1 MSMETINGTICISH
15 AELTGRIITT
25 ANLNALVR
33 KNQVKQMRKGGNG
46 RTALYAVES
55 LPLKWRTEVYKRY
68 PDLQEQADSREF
80 IDTVEPDGKAL
91 SFYQDYKLS
100 DGRNLPD
107 DKVLEYASNAA
118 IMNAFRRRWEA
129 HVSKRQRS
137 GKRTTLAKE
146 FWSRA
151 AAALPRLADHFP
163 HSLPGSPRRLQMK
176 FAEYVSSGYECF
188 ISGKFLNG
196 NAGKV
201 LTDEQTGY
209 LATLISNPNNVQ
221 DTVVAKFYNAKARM
235 LGWKEITAAAVGVWR
250 EKLQL
255 EAAAG
260 RLGVTSFRANKTMQV
275 KRSRPTAPFLMCSL
289 DGWTVELLY
298 QKTRT
303 DKKGHNVT
311 TYTNRL
317 TIVVV
322 LDPCVDYP
330 MGYAVGD
337 HECPELIKAALRNA
351 AIHSREITGEMLRYN
366 QVQSDRYAIKS
377 MTELYAVLGDK
388 VIPAQ
393 AHNAKAKPVEP
404 YFNHL
409 NTTYC
414 QLCPNWS
421 GFGVTTNP
429 KRQPNSEALNKRRH
443 SFPDEAGLRA
453 QIDEMMRL
461 ERQQKIGKLMEK
473 LANLKPEHR
482 LPMSREMYLLNFGAE
497 TGFKNVLE
505 GCGLR
510 PTILGMKRDYD
521 CFDLTFRDHAS
532 ERWTVKY
539 DPDDL
544 HEVLAVS
551 EDGTRRYMLEEKYV
565 QPMALA
571 DRKPGDA
578 EQLQRVHD
586 YNKALE
592 AETGRRL
599 ADHFEDARRVIERA
613 AELQIHGTPA
623 LGACIEDRLLLTDS
637 RGQHKDNRS
646 RKRLAAADIEAL
658 EVETVEIPVTRQG
671 DEVENVTVNDYSIF

>member
-1 MSMETINGTICISH
+1 METINGTICISH

-521 CFDLTFRDHAS
+521 CFDPTFRDHAS

-599 ADHFEDARRVIERA
+599 ACHFEDARRVIERA
-613 AELQIHGTPA
+613 AELPIHGTPA

>member
-1 MSMETINGTICISH
+1 METINGTICISH

-289 DGWTVELLY
+289 DGWTVELLF

-613 AELQIHGTPA
+613 AELPIHGTPA

>member
-1 MSMETINGTICISH
+1 METINGTICISH

-163 HSLPGSPRRLQMK
+163 HSLPGCPRRLQMK

-473 LANLKPEHR
+473 LANLKPEHQ

-613 AELQIHGTPA
+613 AELPIHGTPA

>member
-1 MSMETINGTICISH
+1 METINGTICISH

-163 HSLPGSPRRLQMK
+163 HSLPDSPRRLQMK

-521 CFDLTFRDHAS
+521 CFDPTFRDHAS

-599 ADHFEDARRVIERA
+599 AYHFEDARRVIERA
-613 AELQIHGTPA
+613 AELPIHGTPA